1 MITLIDKDFNPDD
14 IMISKYDL
22 VNLKITSLIC
32 KIVAFNTKKKT
43 SIETKILFNLKKNKI
58 VRCERKNNLIQTLA
72 FTAKKSSI

>member
-32 KIVAFNTKKKT
+32 KIVAFNTKKKLPLRQKF
-43 SIETKILFNLKKNKI
+43 SLISRKIKLLDVK
-58 VRCERKNNLIQTLA
+58 ERI
-72 FTAKKSSI
+72 I